1 MEGMAEYLSIGPI
14 DPHTAMWLRDA
25 SLEGHLPTIE
35 QLTYDPR
42 IFPYRFGHALWAYV
56 GEKWG
61 DEVIGEILQSST
73 SGGVEGA
80 FKRALGLSLEELSNE
95 WRDAV
100 QTTYLPQLGG
110 HYPAPRIAQPG
121 LPGKSS
127 AGTLHLPPAP
137 APDGHPIPFFGG
149 GDSFFVHLY
158 PS

>member
-1 MEGMAEYLSIGPI
+1 MEGMAEYLSISPI

-61 DEVIGEILQSST
+61 DEVIGEILQAST
-73 SGGVEGA
+73 SGGVEQA

-100 QTTYLPQLGG
+100 QTAHLPQLGAPS
-110 HYPAPRIAQPG
+110 PARRRAQPVPTG
-121 LPGKSS
+121 DAPPPQPP
-127 AGTLHLPPAP
+127 LPPRP
-137 APDGHPIPFFGG
+137 T
-149 GDSFFVHLY
+149 
-158 PS
+158 